1 MDCFNEKQEPIAPCE
16 SNPGAYPQPVDNF
29 GESRPQIRDSA
40 GTLPGELSDGGQ
52 TAPVEEQVSEVFH
65 RVSPDFGERVEPEK
79 TELSPINLSLIT
91 NINSVNNHLS
101 LSWIHRIELR
111 QFRNYAEETVE
122 LGPGFNLVAGPNAQ
136 GKTNLLEALYLL
148 STTRLLRGRRDHEAI
163 LDTAEAMSVEG
174 TLTQSDALLKI
185 SLARGGRKRA
195 FLNGMSLPRAADL
208 LGRLPSVTISTAD
221 LELVRGDPSD
231 RRLYLDLE
239 LSSLYPVYL
248 RAFTVYRRALEQRNA
263 LLRHARETVV
273 SPIQFEPWELELARS
288 GVEIREIRR
297 RHLVSLEA
305 AARQAHARIGDGETL
320 ALDIEEGDPARSED
334 AYLSALAESRSTDV
348 QRGGTS
354 VGPHRDDLAIFVDGR
369 DARHFAS
376 QGQQR
381 TAVIAIK
388 LAGLPLGTDIFG
400 KPPLL
405 LLDDMLSDLDADRRR
420 RLTEA
425 VIDQAGQA
433 LLTCTEAEA
442 AGPGILASARA
453 FRVEGGRVYAA

>member
-16 SNPGAYPQPVDNF
+16 TNPGAYPQPVDNF
-29 GESRPQIRDSA
+29 RESRPQIRDSA

-52 TAPVEEQVSEVFH
+52 NTPMEEQVSEVFH
-65 RVSPDFGERVEPEK
+65 RVSQDFGERIEPEK

-111 QFRNYAEETVE
+111 QFRNYSEESVE

-195 FLNGMSLPRAADL
+195 FLNGMSQPRAADL

-288 GVEIREIRR
+288 GVEIRKIRR

-442 AGPGILASARA
+442 AGAGILASARA